1 MIAAYVIVLLP
12 RALVSLRAGIAQAPE
27 SLEEAARSL
36 GSSPIVARVRV
47 TVPLLV
53 PAIAAGGALVAL
65 GAANELTATLLLA
78 PTGTRTLA
86 TAVLVGRIVDR
97 LPGGRAVRAAAH
109 PAVDPR
115 GGADVHPDQR
125 TCAMNL
131 TVFGVSK
138 AFGATQVLEDIS
150 LDVAQG
156 SRTAIVGASGSGK
169 STLLRLIAGF
179 AEPDDGR
186 ITLGDRTLAAPG
198 TSVAAHRRGIGYVAQ
213 DGALFPHLTVAGNIA
228 FGLPRAGRAA
238 RVREVMELTA
248 LDPALADRY
257 PHQISGGQQQRV
269 ALARAL
275 APRPGIILLDE
286 PFSAL
291 DTGLREHTRR
301 AVIDALELTGTTA
314 VLVTH
319 DQDEALSF
327 GHGIGVMVDGR
338 LAQAG
343 SPSSVFD
350 DPETPEIASFLGPA
364 VLLPARPGD
373 GVAECALGT
382 IPVRHDRSNG
392 SRRAVAMVRPAQI
405 DLVAD
410 GPGLNAVVHDVRPM
424 GSLAEVSLLAGAADA
439 AHPTV
444 ITLRVP
450 QHQLGDLRPGS
461 RVAIRVDGG
470 AVLYPSDATGVVDEV
485 TDGEPQPVGA

>member
-1 MIAAYVIVLLP
+1 
-12 RALVSLRAGIAQAPE
+12 
-27 SLEEAARSL
+27 
-36 GSSPIVARVRV
+36 
-47 TVPLLV
+47 
-53 PAIAAGGALVAL
+53 
-65 GAANELTATLLLA
+65 
-78 PTGTRTLA
+78 
-86 TAVLVGRIVDR
+86 
-97 LPGGRAVRAAAH
+97 
-109 PAVDPR
+109 
-115 GGADVHPDQR
+115 
-125 TCAMNL
+125 MNL
-131 TVFGVSK
+131 TVSGVSK
-138 AFGATQVLEDIS
+138 SFGATRVLDDIS

-198 TSVAAHRRGIGYVAQ
+198 TSLAAHRRGIGYVAQ

-228 FGLPRAGRAA
+228 FGLPRGGRAA

-301 AVIDALELTGTTA
+301 AVIDALELSGTTA

-343 SPSSVFD
+343 SPSAVFD
-350 DPETPEIASFLGPA
+350 DPETPEIATFLGAA

-373 GVAECALGT
+373 GVAECALGM
-382 IPVRHDRSNG
+382 IPVRHDRGNG
-392 SRRAVAMVRPAQI
+392 SRAGVVMVRPAQI

-410 GPGLNAVVHDVRPM
+410 GTNPNAVVHDVRPM
-424 GSLAEVSLLAGAADA
+424 GSLAEVSLLAGAAGA
-439 AHPTV
+439 AHPAV

-450 QHQLGDLRPGS
+450 PHQVGDLRPGS
-461 RVAIRVDGG
+461 RVEIRVDGG
-470 AVLYPSDATGVVDEV
+470 AVLYPSAETGVVDDVADVV
-485 TDGEPQPVGA
+485 TGDVTGDATQPVGA

>member
-1 MIAAYVIVLLP
+1 
-12 RALVSLRAGIAQAPE
+12 
-27 SLEEAARSL
+27 
-36 GSSPIVARVRV
+36 
-47 TVPLLV
+47 
-53 PAIAAGGALVAL
+53 
-65 GAANELTATLLLA
+65 
-78 PTGTRTLA
+78 
-86 TAVLVGRIVDR
+86 
-97 LPGGRAVRAAAH
+97 
-109 PAVDPR
+109 
-115 GGADVHPDQR
+115 
-125 TCAMNL
+125 MNL
-131 TVFGVSK
+131 TVIGVSK
-138 AFGATQVLEDIS
+138 CFGSTPVLDAIS

-179 AEPDDGR
+179 AEPDEGR
-186 ITLGDRTLAAPG
+186 ITLGDRTLAALG

-228 FGLPRAGRAA
+228 FGLPRGGGAGRTA

-248 LDPALADRY
+248 LDPVLADRY

-301 AVIDALELTGTTA
+301 AVIDALELSGTTA

-327 GHGIGVMVDGR
+327 GDGIGVMVDGR

-343 SPSSVFD
+343 SPSAVFD
-350 DPETPEIASFLGPA
+350 DPETAEIAAFLGAA
-364 VLLPARPGD
+364 VLLPAKPRD

-382 IPVRHDRSNG
+382 IRVRHDRSNG
-392 SRRAVAMVRPAQI
+392 SRVALAMVRPAQI
-405 DLVAD
+405 DLVTDA
-410 GPGLNAVVHDVRPM
+410 PGANAIVHEVRPM
-424 GSLAEVSLLAGAADA
+424 GSLAEVSLLAGASGAE
-439 AHPTV
+439 HPAV

-450 QHQLGDLRPGS
+450 PHQIGDLRPGS

-470 AVLYPSDATGVVDEV
+470 AVLYPSHDAAYVADEVAGDVTGDAT
-485 TDGEPQPVGA
+485 QPAVA

>member
-1 MIAAYVIVLLP
+1 
-12 RALVSLRAGIAQAPE
+12 
-27 SLEEAARSL
+27 
-36 GSSPIVARVRV
+36 
-47 TVPLLV
+47 
-53 PAIAAGGALVAL
+53 
-65 GAANELTATLLLA
+65 
-78 PTGTRTLA
+78 
-86 TAVLVGRIVDR
+86 
-97 LPGGRAVRAAAH
+97 
-109 PAVDPR
+109 
-115 GGADVHPDQR
+115 
-125 TCAMNL
+125 MNL
-131 TVFGVSK
+131 TVTGISK
-138 AFGATQVLEDIS
+138 AFGATRVLDDIS

-179 AEPDDGR
+179 LDPDDGR

-198 TSVAAHRRGIGYVAQ
+198 TSVPAHRRGIGYVAQ
-213 DGALFPHLTVAGNIA
+213 DGGLFPHLTVAGNIA
-228 FGLPRAGRAA
+228 FGVPRAGRAGRAA

-248 LDPALADRY
+248 LDPALAGRY

-291 DTGLREHTRR
+291 DTGLREQTRR

-327 GHGIGVMVDGR
+327 GHGIGIMVKGR

-343 SPSSVFD
+343 SPSAVFD

-364 VLLPARPGD
+364 VLLPARRSD
-373 GVAECALGT
+373 GCAECALGT

-392 SRRAVAMVRPAQI
+392 SRAAVAMVRPAQI
-405 DLVAD
+405 DLVTDA
-410 GPGLNAVVHDVRPM
+410 PGLNAVVHEVRPM
-424 GSLAEVSLLAGAADA
+424 GSLAEVSLLAGSAGA
-439 AHPTV
+439 AHPAV

-450 QHQLGDLRPGS
+450 PHQLGDLRPGS

-470 AVLYPSDATGVVDEV
+470 AVLYPSDETGVVDEV
-485 TDGEPQPVGA
+485 TDDVTGDEPQPAVA

>member
-1 MIAAYVIVLLP
+1 
-12 RALVSLRAGIAQAPE
+12 
-27 SLEEAARSL
+27 
-36 GSSPIVARVRV
+36 
-47 TVPLLV
+47 
-53 PAIAAGGALVAL
+53 
-65 GAANELTATLLLA
+65 
-78 PTGTRTLA
+78 
-86 TAVLVGRIVDR
+86 
-97 LPGGRAVRAAAH
+97 
-109 PAVDPR
+109 
-115 GGADVHPDQR
+115 
-125 TCAMNL
+125 MNL

-138 AFGATQVLEDIS
+138 AFGPTRVLEDIS
-150 LDVAQG
+150 LDVPQG

-179 AEPDDGR
+179 AEPDGGR

-248 LDPALADRY
+248 LDPVLADRY

-301 AVIDALELTGTTA
+301 AVIEALERSGTTA

-343 SPSSVFD
+343 SPSAVFD
-350 DPETPEIASFLGPA
+350 DPKTPEIATFLGAA
-364 VLLPARPGD
+364 VLLPARCGE
-373 GVAECALGT
+373 GMAECALGA

-392 SRRAVAMVRPAQI
+392 SRSAVAMVRPAQI
-405 DLVAD
+405 DLVTDA
-410 GPGLNAVVHDVRPM
+410 PGLNAVVHEVRPM
-424 GSLAEVSLLAGAADA
+424 GSLAEVSLLCGAAGAV
-439 AHPTV
+439 HPAV
-444 ITLRVP
+444 ITLRLP
-450 QHQLGDLRPGS
+450 PHQLGELRPGS

-470 AVLYPSDATGVVDEV
+470 AVLYPSDEQGVVEAVSGDA
-485 TDGEPQPVGA
+485 PQPVVA

>member
-1 MIAAYVIVLLP
+1 
-12 RALVSLRAGIAQAPE
+12 
-27 SLEEAARSL
+27 
-36 GSSPIVARVRV
+36 
-47 TVPLLV
+47 
-53 PAIAAGGALVAL
+53 
-65 GAANELTATLLLA
+65 
-78 PTGTRTLA
+78 
-86 TAVLVGRIVDR
+86 
-97 LPGGRAVRAAAH
+97 
-109 PAVDPR
+109 
-115 GGADVHPDQR
+115 
-125 TCAMNL
+125 MNL
-131 TVFGVSK
+131 SVLGVSK
-138 AFGATQVLEDIS
+138 SFGATRVLDDIS

-186 ITLGDRTLAAPG
+186 ITLGDRTLAALG

-228 FGLPRAGRAA
+228 FGLPRVGRAA
-238 RVREVMELTA
+238 RVREVMQLTA

-327 GHGIGVMVDGR
+327 GDGIGVMVDGR

-350 DPETPEIASFLGPA
+350 DPETPEIASFLGAA

-392 SRRAVAMVRPAQI
+392 SRVTVAMVRPAQI
-405 DLVAD
+405 DLVSG

-424 GSLAEVSLLAGAADA
+424 GSLAEVSLLAGAVGA
-439 AHPTV
+439 AHPAV

-450 QHQLGDLRPGS
+450 PHQLADLRPGS

-470 AVLYPSDATGVVDEV
+470 AVLYPSSEQGVADEV
-485 TDGEPQPVGA
+485 TGGEPQPVVA

>member
-1 MIAAYVIVLLP
+1 
-12 RALVSLRAGIAQAPE
+12 
-27 SLEEAARSL
+27 
-36 GSSPIVARVRV
+36 
-47 TVPLLV
+47 
-53 PAIAAGGALVAL
+53 
-65 GAANELTATLLLA
+65 
-78 PTGTRTLA
+78 
-86 TAVLVGRIVDR
+86 
-97 LPGGRAVRAAAH
+97 
-109 PAVDPR
+109 
-115 GGADVHPDQR
+115 
-125 TCAMNL
+125 MNL
-131 TVFGVSK
+131 SILGVSK
-138 AFGATQVLEDIS
+138 SFGATRVLDDIS

-179 AEPDDGR
+179 ADPDDGR

-228 FGLPRAGRAA
+228 FGLPRAGRAD
-238 RVREVMELTA
+238 RVREVMKLTA
-248 LDPALADRY
+248 LEPSLADRF

-343 SPSSVFD
+343 SPSAVFD
-350 DPETPEIASFLGPA
+350 DPETPEIASFLGAA
-364 VLLPARPGD
+364 VLLPAKPGA
-373 GVAECALGT
+373 GVAECALGA
-382 IPVRHDRSNG
+382 IPVRHDRSAG
-392 SRRAVAMVRPAQI
+392 SRVALAMVRPAQI
-405 DLVAD
+405 DLVSDA
-410 GPGLNAVVHDVRPM
+410 PGLNAVVHEVRPM
-424 GSLAEVSLLAGAADA
+424 GSLAEVSLLAGNAGDP
-439 AHPTV
+439 HPAV

-450 QHQLGDLRPGS
+450 PHELGDLRPGS

-470 AVLYPSDATGVVDEV
+470 AVLYPSDDTGVVDEV
-485 TDGEPQPVGA
+485 RNDAPQPVVA

>member
-1 MIAAYVIVLLP
+1 
-12 RALVSLRAGIAQAPE
+12 
-27 SLEEAARSL
+27 
-36 GSSPIVARVRV
+36 
-47 TVPLLV
+47 
-53 PAIAAGGALVAL
+53 
-65 GAANELTATLLLA
+65 
-78 PTGTRTLA
+78 
-86 TAVLVGRIVDR
+86 
-97 LPGGRAVRAAAH
+97 
-109 PAVDPR
+109 
-115 GGADVHPDQR
+115 
-125 TCAMNL
+125 MNL
-131 TVFGVSK
+131 TVSGVSK
-138 AFGATQVLEDIS
+138 AFGATRVLEDIS

-186 ITLGDRTLAAPG
+186 IMLGDRTLAAPG
-198 TSVAAHRRGIGYVAQ
+198 TSVAAHRRGIGYVPQ

-228 FGLPRAGRAA
+228 FGLPRADRAA

-248 LDPALADRY
+248 LDPALADRF

-301 AVIDALELTGTTA
+301 AVIDALEFTGTTA

-327 GHGIGVMVDGR
+327 GQGIGVMVDGR

-350 DPETPEIASFLGPA
+350 DPETPEIAAFLGAA
-364 VLLPARPGD
+364 VLLPARAGD
-373 GVAECALGT
+373 GVAECALGM

-392 SRRAVAMVRPAQI
+392 SRAAVAMVRPAQI
-405 DLVAD
+405 DLAAD
-410 GPGLNAVVHDVRPM
+410 GPGLNAIVHDVRPM
-424 GSLAEVSLLAGAADA
+424 GSLVEVSLLAGEAGA
-439 AHPTV
+439 AHPAV
-444 ITLRVP
+444 FTLRVP
-450 QHQLGDLRPGS
+450 NHQLGELRPGS

-470 AVLYPSDATGVVDEV
+470 AVLYPSDHSGVVDEV
-485 TDGEPQPVGA
+485 TDGEPQPVVA